1 MAKKGNKSGCEGG
14 VGSTLRDLVTCEL
27 PDLIKAT
34 TVCVLQR
41 ACLVLNM
48 VTRDALIPDGDVT
61 FMADSEIC
69 QTGQTKKNKDA
80 PKAIFVKSYAVL
92 IRLKN
97 VWGFIFGDSP
107 QENYK
112 LSTEHK

>member
-1 MAKKGNKSGCEGG
+1 
-14 VGSTLRDLVTCEL
+14 
-27 PDLIKAT
+27 
-34 TVCVLQR
+34 
-41 ACLVLNM
+41 
-48 VTRDALIPDGDVT
+48 
-61 FMADSEIC
+61 MADSEIC
-69 QTGQTKKNKDA
+69 QTDQTEKNKDA

-112 LSTEHK
+112 LSTEHKRKIYP

>member
-1 MAKKGNKSGCEGG
+1 
-14 VGSTLRDLVTCEL
+14 
-27 PDLIKAT
+27 
-34 TVCVLQR
+34 
-41 ACLVLNM
+41 
-48 VTRDALIPDGDVT
+48 
-61 FMADSEIC
+61 MADSEIC

-92 IRLKN
+92 ISLKN